1 MGSASGEV
9 GAGWAPGCPGH
20 HPLLITESSWQQH
33 GPVLTRPGVQGVRQ
47 VCVVCAVY
55 ARCAPARP
63 EAAGRARAGPAA
75 GARRWRWRCS
85 SRRGRP
91 ASAGTAPAALTPLS
105 LQAVDDLLRCGIC
118 FDYFSIAV
126 IIPQCSHSYC
136 SLCIRKSLSYK
147 TQCPTCCVAVSESDL
162 KNNRILD
169 DLVKSFNSAR
179 QQLLQLVLEAPP
191 VPSPPAHS
199 QRPAE
204 SHCSPVS
211 LPESKEV
218 PGTDS
223 SLRKDKVCP
232 STRAGG
238 LAWTGQKSF
247 KTEERHDLHG
257 TSAEA
262 GGQHSQGRSQEIPG
276 STQSHEKPS
285 TSVLKGDRKVECP
298 VCEVAILEQYINKHL
313 DSCLTR
319 GEKKDS
325 LRSSDHKRKLMSKV
339 VYNLLSDR
347 DLRKKLKEH
356 GLSTSGTRQQLI
368 KRHQEFVHMYNA
380 QCDSLNPKSVAE
392 VVKELEKNE
401 KIRVQLECNK
411 PGENSL
417 TFTKD
422 QTEEEI
428 DEIHAEYRN
437 KHRSEFKFLV
447 DQVNKRWKKMGER
460 KAESAQNKEEVAVK
474 GLPAATEPGEEAPT
488 AVVPGE
494 AQALQSEIPDGQSSE
509 SPGLR
514 GWQRSASPEFSLSSG
529 STCSTSSDILT
540 DMERSEMCSPSS
552 DSSSSVVAL
561 TGNKRKLR
569 RIPGD
574 SGTMPQGKRK
584 RS

>member
-1 MGSASGEV
+1 MAL
-9 GAGWAPGCPGH
+9 AM
-20 HPLLITESSWQQH
+20 PLLEPPW
-33 GPVLTRPGVQGVRQ
+33 PPGL
-47 VCVVCAVY
+47 
-55 ARCAPARP
+55 AP
-63 EAAGRARAGPAA
+63 
-75 GARRWRWRCS
+75 
-85 SRRGRP
+85 
-91 ASAGTAPAALTPLS
+91 LK
-105 LQAVDDLLRCGIC
+105 AVDDLLRCGIC

-191 VPSPPAHS
+191 VPSPAAHS
-199 QRPAE
+199 QRPAQ
-204 SHCSPVS
+204 SHWSPGS
-211 LPESKEV
+211 QPGSEEV
-218 PGTDS
+218 PGIDS
-223 SLRKDKVCP
+223 SLSKDKVCT
-232 STRAGG
+232 STKAGG

-247 KTEERHDLHG
+247 KSEEHHDLHSP
-257 TSAEA
+257 SAEA
-262 GGQHSQGRSQEIPG
+262 GGKDSKAISQEIPG
-276 STQSHEKPS
+276 CTQSHEKPS
-285 TSVLKGDRKVECP
+285 TSVLKGDKKVECP

-401 KIRVQLECNK
+401 KVRLQLECNK

-422 QTEEEI
+422 QTEDEI

-447 DQVNKRWKKMGER
+447 DQVNKRWKKMGEG
-460 KAESAQNKEEVAVK
+460 KAESAPNKEEVAVK
-474 GLPAATEPGEEAPT
+474 ELPAAAEPGEEDPT
-488 AVVPGE
+488 AGK
-494 AQALQSEIPDGQSSE
+494 AQALQSEIPDGPRSDSH
-509 SPGLR
+509 GLKE
-514 GWQRSASPEFSLSSG
+514 WQRSASPEFSLSSG
-529 STCSTSSDILT
+529 STCSTSSDILA
-540 DMERSEMCSPSS
+540 DVEGSETCSASS
-552 DSSSSVVAL
+552 DRAVGEADKLNRLELSICFDLLLFEIRRAL
-561 TGNKRKLR
+561 LGC
-569 RIPGD
+569 
-574 SGTMPQGKRK
+574 
-584 RS
+584 

>member
-1 MGSASGEV
+1 
-9 GAGWAPGCPGH
+9 
-20 HPLLITESSWQQH
+20 
-33 GPVLTRPGVQGVRQ
+33 
-47 VCVVCAVY
+47 
-55 ARCAPARP
+55 
-63 EAAGRARAGPAA
+63 
-75 GARRWRWRCS
+75 
-85 SRRGRP
+85 
-91 ASAGTAPAALTPLS
+91 
-105 LQAVDDLLRCGIC
+105 VDDLLRCGIC

-147 TQCPTCCVAVSESDL
+147 TQCPTCCVVISESDL

-179 QQLLQLVLEAPP
+179 QQLLQLVLEAAPAA
-191 VPSPPAHS
+191 SPAS
-199 QRPAE
+199 GG
-204 SHCSPVS
+204 SHGSPVAQ
-211 LPESKEV
+211 

-223 SLRKDKVCP
+223 SSRKDKVCT
-232 STRAGG
+232 STKAGG

-247 KTEERHDLHG
+247 KAEEHHGLHSP
-257 TSAEA
+257 SAEA
-262 GGQHSQGRSQEIPG
+262 GGKDEVRSREIAGCTESQ
-276 STQSHEKPS
+276 EKPS
-285 TSVLKGDRKVECP
+285 TSVVKGDKKVECP

-319 GEKKDS
+319 EEKKDS
-325 LRSSDHKRKLMSKV
+325 LRSSDHRRKLMSKV

-356 GLSTSGTRQQLI
+356 GLSASGTRQQLI

-474 GLPAATEPGEEAPT
+474 ELPAAAEPGEEDHT
-488 AVVPGE
+488 AVVPGK
-494 AQALQSEIPDGQSSE
+494 AQALQSEIPGGQRSE
-509 SPGLR
+509 AHSLKD
-514 GWQRSASPEFSLSSG
+514 WQRSASPEFSLSSG
-529 STCSTSSDILT
+529 STCSTNSDILA
-540 DMERSEMCSPSS
+540 DMEGSETCSASS
-552 DSSSSVVAL
+552 D
-561 TGNKRKLR
+561 
-569 RIPGD
+569 
-574 SGTMPQGKRK
+574 
-584 RS
+584 

>member
-1 MGSASGEV
+1 M
-9 GAGWAPGCPGH
+9 
-20 HPLLITESSWQQH
+20 PLLEPPW
-33 GPVLTRPGVQGVRQ
+33 PPGL
-47 VCVVCAVY
+47 
-55 ARCAPARP
+55 AP
-63 EAAGRARAGPAA
+63 
-75 GARRWRWRCS
+75 
-85 SRRGRP
+85 
-91 ASAGTAPAALTPLS
+91 LK
-105 LQAVDDLLRCGIC
+105 AVDDLLRCGIC

-191 VPSPPAHS
+191 VPSPPACS

-204 SHCSPVS
+204 SHWSPGS
-211 LPESKEV
+211 QPESKEL
-218 PGTDS
+218 PGTGS
-223 SLRKDKVCP
+223 SLRKDKVCT
-232 STRAGG
+232 STKAGG
-238 LAWTGQKSF
+238 LAWTAQKSF
-247 KTEERHDLHG
+247 KTEEHHDLHS

-262 GGQHSQGRSQEIPG
+262 GGEDSKAKSQEIAG
-276 STQSHEKPS
+276 CTQSHEKPS

-319 GEKKDS
+319 EEKKDS

-447 DQVNKRWKKMGER
+447 DQVNKRWKKTGER

-474 GLPAATEPGEEAPT
+474 ELPAATEPGKEDPT
-488 AVVPGE
+488 AVVPGK
-494 AQALQSEIPDGQSSE
+494 AQALQPEIPDGQRSDSH
-509 SPGLR
+509 GLKE
-514 GWQRSASPEFSLSSG
+514 WQRSSSPEFSLSSG
-529 STCSTSSDILT
+529 STCSTNSDILA
-540 DMERSEMCSPSS
+540 DVEGSETCSASS
-552 DSSSSVVAL
+552 DSSSVAVA
-561 TGNKRKLR
+561 GSKRKLR
-569 RIPGD
+569 RPRLPED
-574 SGTMPQGKRK
+574 SGAVPQGKRK

>member
-1 MGSASGEV
+1 
-9 GAGWAPGCPGH
+9 
-20 HPLLITESSWQQH
+20 
-33 GPVLTRPGVQGVRQ
+33 
-47 VCVVCAVY
+47 
-55 ARCAPARP
+55 
-63 EAAGRARAGPAA
+63 
-75 GARRWRWRCS
+75 
-85 SRRGRP
+85 
-91 ASAGTAPAALTPLS
+91 
-105 LQAVDDLLRCGIC
+105 VDDLLRCGIC

-179 QQLLQLVLEAPP
+179 QQLLQLVLDAPP
-191 VPSPPAHS
+191 APAPPAPS
-199 QRPAE
+199 QCPAAE
-204 SHCSPVS
+204 SHRSPV
-211 LPESKEV
+211 PQPDSKEG
-218 PGTDS
+218 PGIDS
-223 SLRKDKVCP
+223 FLRKDRVCT
-232 STRAGG
+232 STKTGG
-238 LAWTGQKSF
+238 LAWTAQKSF
-247 KTEERHDLHG
+247 KTEGHHDLHS
-257 TSAEA
+257 TSAEV
-262 GGQHSQGRSQEIPG
+262 GGKDSKVGSQEIPEC
-276 STQSHEKPS
+276 TQSHEKPS
-285 TSVLKGDRKVECP
+285 TSVVKGDKKVECP
-298 VCEVAILEQYINKHL
+298 VCEVAVLEQYINKHL

-356 GLSTSGTRQQLI
+356 GLSTSGSRQQLI

-422 QTEEEI
+422 QTEAEI

-437 KHRSEFKFLV
+437 KHKSEFKFLV
-447 DQVNKRWKKMGER
+447 DQVNKRWKTIGER

-474 GLPAATEPGEEAPT
+474 ELPAATVEPGEENHT

-494 AQALQSEIPDGQSSE
+494 AQELQSEIPDGQRSE
-509 SPGLR
+509 SQCLKE
-514 GWQRSASPEFSLSSG
+514 WQRSASPELSLSSG
-529 STCSTSSDILT
+529 STC
-540 DMERSEMCSPSS
+540 RSVRESLLCALRA
-552 DSSSSVVAL
+552 SSS
-561 TGNKRKLR
+561 TGAAGL
-569 RIPGD
+569 
-574 SGTMPQGKRK
+574 
-584 RS
+584 